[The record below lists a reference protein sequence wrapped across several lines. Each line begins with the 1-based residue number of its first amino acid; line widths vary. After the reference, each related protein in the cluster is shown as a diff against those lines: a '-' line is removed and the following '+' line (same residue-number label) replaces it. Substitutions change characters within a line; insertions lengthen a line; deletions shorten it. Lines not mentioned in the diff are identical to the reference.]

1 MHKVKCTCPAGIQL
15 RLLGGMVYLQPGQEA
30 ALTDVQ
36 ITHGSVK
43 TAIKNGNLQV
53 IKPEPEPEAVVV
65 ETPPVVPPTPKK
77 VHKTVKA
84 SPTPAPAVEE

>member
-30 ALTDVQ
+30 VLTDVQ

-65 ETPPVVPPTPKK
+65 VPPTPKK